1 MEKKFITFLSG
12 IHMWTGADYS
22 HMDTDIKTDFFPLCS
37 FVFVTPVTWDRGYA
51 VWHQNERMVWG
62 ERGNTRERVGKPS
75 IHLPDEL
82 VDVIFTVSVV
92 TTLHEMFEFA
102 CSPSTGGVG
111 ELEWPEEVGG
121 LTKRGQ
127 QHEYN

>member
-1 MEKKFITFLSG
+1 MLYG
-12 IHMWTGADYS
+12 I
-22 HMDTDIKTDFFPLCS
+22 KR
-37 FVFVTPVTWDRGYA
+37 RGQ
-51 VWHQNERMVWG
+51 VG
-62 ERGNTRERVGKPS
+62 ERGNTRERVGKPL

-121 LTKRGQ
+121 LTKCGQ
-127 QHEYN
+127 QDEHS